1 MSKPLVSIITPSFQQ
16 AKWLESCI
24 NSVLNQSYENI
35 EYIIIDGGSTDGS
48 KEIIEKYSD
57 KLSYWQSKKDNGQV
71 NAINIGYKKAKGEII
86 AYLNADD
93 LLEPCAVEAIVRVF
107 EVNKEFAVI
116 YGQCKTIDE
125 NDNLVKEAEGQ
136 QLRFDSLLA
145 NGMLPGMYQPACFFN
160 KTYLD
165 PEFMVDE
172 SYENAFDYE
181 LILNLASQKTIL
193 FINKDIASYR
203 IHNNSKSNL
212 NKIDAYKEKL
222 SIQEKYGKSD
232 FFKWKWKRL
241 KLAVAEKTGKIVNG
255 KAAL

>member
-24 NSVLNQSYENI
+24 NSVLNQTYENI

-57 KLSYWQSKKDNGQV
+57 KLSFWQSKKDNGQA

-93 LLEPCAVEAIVRVF
+93 LLEPWAVETIIRVF
-107 EVNKEFAVI
+107 EVNKEFAII
-116 YGQCKTIDE
+116 YGKCKTIDE
-125 NDNLVKEAEGQ
+125 NNNLIKEAEGH
-136 QLRFDSLLA
+136 QLRFDGLLA
-145 NGMLPGMYQPACFFN
+145 EGMLPGMYQPACFFN

-172 SYENAFDYE
+172 TYKNAFDYE
-181 LILNLASQKTIL
+181 LILNLSSQKTIL
-193 FINKDIASYR
+193 FVNKDIAAYR

-212 NKIDAYKEKL
+212 NKIEAYKEKL

-241 KLAVAEKTGKIVNG
+241 KLAVAEKTGKIANG

>member
-24 NSVLNQSYENI
+24 QSVLNQTYENV

-48 KEIIEKYSD
+48 KEIIEKYAD
-57 KLSYWQSKKDNGQV
+57 QLAYWQSQKDNGQA

-93 LLEPCAVEAIVRVF
+93 LLEPWAVETIVRVF
-107 EVNKEFAVI
+107 EVNKEFAII
-116 YGQCKTIDE
+116 YGKCKTIDE
-125 NDNLVKEAEGQ
+125 NSQLVKEAEGF
-136 QLRFDSLLA
+136 QLRFEGLLA
-145 NGMLPGMYQPACFFN
+145 DGMLPGMYQPACFFN
-160 KTYLD
+160 KSYLD
-165 PEFMVDE
+165 PFYMVDE
-172 SYENAFDYE
+172 TYQNAFDYD
-181 LILNLASQKTIL
+181 LILNLSSQKTIL
-193 FINKDIASYR
+193 FVNKDLAAYR

>member
-24 NSVLNQSYENI
+24 NSVLNQTYENI

-57 KLSYWQSKKDNGQV
+57 KLSFWQSKKDNGQA

-93 LLEPCAVEAIVRVF
+93 LLEPWAVETIIRVF
-107 EVNKEFAVI
+107 EVNKEFAII
-116 YGQCKTIDE
+116 YGKCKTIDE
-125 NDNLVKEAEGQ
+125 NNNLIKEAEGH
-136 QLRFDSLLA
+136 QLRFDGLLA
-145 NGMLPGMYQPACFFN
+145 EGMLPGMYQPACFFN

-172 SYENAFDYE
+172 TYKNAFDYE
-181 LILNLASQKTIL
+181 LILNLSSQKTIL
-193 FINKDIASYR
+193 FVNKDIAAYR

-212 NKIDAYKEKL
+212 NKIEAYKEKL

-241 KLAVAEKTGKIVNG
+241 KLTVAEKTGKIANG

>member
-16 AKWLESCI
+16 AQWLESCI
-24 NSVLNQSYENI
+24 NSVLNQTYENI

-57 KLSYWQSKKDNGQV
+57 RLSFWQSKKDNGQA

-93 LLEPCAVEAIVRVF
+93 LLEPWAVETIIRVF

-116 YGQCKTIDE
+116 YGKCKTIDE
-125 NDNLVKEAEGQ
+125 NNNLIKEAEGQ
-136 QLRFDSLLA
+136 QLRFDALLA
-145 NGMLPGMYQPACFFN
+145 EGMLPGMYQPACFFN

-172 SYENAFDYE
+172 SYQNAFDYE
-181 LILNLASQKTIL
+181 LILNLSSQKTIL
-193 FINKDIASYR
+193 FVNKDIAAYR

-212 NKIDAYKEKL
+212 NKIEAYKEKL

-241 KLAVAEKTGKIVNG
+241 KLAVAEKTGKIANG